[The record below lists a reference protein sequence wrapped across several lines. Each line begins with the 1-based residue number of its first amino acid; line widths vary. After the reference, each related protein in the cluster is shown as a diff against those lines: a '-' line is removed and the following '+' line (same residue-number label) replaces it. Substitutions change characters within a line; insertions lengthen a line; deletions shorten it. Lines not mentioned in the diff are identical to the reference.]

1 MLVCR
6 SIFEQPAG
14 CGYVARYFRPWQKI
28 ARFCALAARMFS
40 CLVLDAKTLRFL
52 HGMSDMNRR
61 FQSDAPAGGRFQVDE
76 FLAQMTRKGRQR
88 AAVTEIHTIASRA
101 AQYGDYGDLL
111 APNVERALRA
121 RGIERP
127 YSHQEEAW
135 RHLNQGEDLVIV
147 TPTASGKTLCYYGPC
162 FRCSSMTA
170 RDRRSCCTQPKR
182 SRRTSALS

>member
-61 FQSDAPAGGRFQVDE
+61 FQSDAPAGGRFQVYE
-76 FLAQMTRKGRQR
+76 FLAQMSSKGRQR
-88 AAVTEIHTIASRA
+88 AGVTDIHT
-101 AQYGDYGDLL
+101 
-111 APNVERALRA
+111 VETGAEYIEDGVAFIEMGFGSA
-121 RGIERP
+121 RRVL
-127 YSHQEEAW
+127 S
-135 RHLNQGEDLVIV
+135 V
-147 TPTASGKTLCYYGPC
+147 
-162 FRCSSMTA
+162 
-170 RDRRSCCTQPKR
+170 DR
-182 SRRTSALS
+182 